1 MLRIAIK
8 LNSIADK
15 EIPIADADG
24 NGKITASDAI
34 LILRYSI
41 GLEHDTEYIGRTILI

>member
-1 MLRIAIK
+1 MLNTIA
-8 LNSIADK
+8 NN

-24 NGKITASDAI
+24 NGKITAADSI

-41 GLEHDTEYIGRTILI
+41 GLEHDSEYIGKVINV